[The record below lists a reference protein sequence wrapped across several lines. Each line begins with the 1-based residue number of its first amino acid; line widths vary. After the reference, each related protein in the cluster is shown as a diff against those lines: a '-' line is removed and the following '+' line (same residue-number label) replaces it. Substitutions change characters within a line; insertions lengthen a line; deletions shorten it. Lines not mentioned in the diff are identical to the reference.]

1 MIRRPPRSTLFPY
14 TTLFRSTRSR
24 RPGSGSPLGAA
35 AARRP
40 PTRGRVPAAPPAGC
54 ARSAKETRPGRPSDS
69 RRASRPQ
76 APAPSGGRRSAPG
89 TATSTSTATR
99 QEGGDGSASVRPPQA
114 RGEGAVHAVALRQRL
129 KIAVGRQQ
137 LGRHRTALRLA
148 RKLPLPLQEVIH
160 DVAVLLGF
168 ERAGGV
174 DEQAAR
180 PHERRRGA
188 EQLALARRG
197 PVDEARAQP
206 PAGVGIDRK
215 STRLNSSH

>member
-14 TTLFRSTRSR
+14 TTLFRSTRRR

-40 PTRGRVPAAPPAGC
+40 PARGRGLAAPPAGC

-69 RRASRPQ
+69 RRAPRPR
-76 APAPSGGRRSAPG
+76 APAPSGGSRSAPE
-89 TATSTSTATR
+89 TATSTATAAR
-99 QEGGDGSASVRPPQA
+99 QECGGGSASVRPPQA

-129 KIAVGRQQ
+129 EIAVGRQQ
-137 LGRHRTALRLA
+137 LGRHPTALRLA
-148 RKLPLPLQEVIH
+148 GELPVPLQEGIH
-160 DVAVLLGF
+160 DVAVLLGL

-174 DEQAAR
+174 DEQAA
-180 PHERRRGA
+180 PPPDARRGA

-197 PVDEARAQP
+197 PVDE
-206 PAGVGIDRK
+206 
-215 STRLNSSH
+215 